1 MDPVLRALVI
11 YGFMLIVFRILG
23 KRTLGQLTP
32 FDLVLLLVVGESA
45 SQALMGDDFSMTT
58 AILLILTLIGVD
70 HALALLKERS
80 PKLERWLDG
89 TPLII
94 VEHGRVL
101 ARRMKRAGL
110 DEGDV
115 LMAARETHGLERLD
129 QIKYAVQER
138 NGNIS
143 IIPME
148 EGGAPGRS

>member
-11 YGFMLIVFRILG
+11 YGFMLIVFRVLG

-58 AILLILTLIGVD
+58 AFLLILTLIGVD
-70 HALALLKERS
+70 HALGRLKEWS
-80 PKLERWLDG
+80 PRLERVLDG
-89 TPLII
+89 TPLIV
-94 VEHGRVL
+94 VEHGRAL
-101 ARRMKRAGL
+101 SQRMRRAGI

-115 LMAARETHGLERLD
+115 LMAARETHGLERLE
-129 QIKYAVQER
+129 QIKYAVHER

-148 EGGAPGRS
+148 TGAPGRS